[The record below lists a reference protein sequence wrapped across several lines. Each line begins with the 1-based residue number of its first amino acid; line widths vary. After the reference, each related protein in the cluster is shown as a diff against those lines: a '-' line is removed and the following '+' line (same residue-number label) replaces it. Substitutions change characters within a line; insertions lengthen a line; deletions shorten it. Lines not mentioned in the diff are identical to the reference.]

1 MWLASRL
8 IFTERKKDE
17 NKISKREREV
27 ARCISLENDFWRI
40 VRLILILCWRFL
52 GICRI
57 LSLRQRVF
65 MEYHWS
71 YSAVYYIYRDGDL
84 PACGVGWLKEIFS
97 DGNLSHHP
105 LHLFILFYL
114 PTILQKPSF
123 FFSFFFKK
131 KAILTGS
138 CANSLRHVR
147 FESFETKIYHRH
159 SLHYGPPSLTLSHL
173 CDSYY
178 STYCVFHAL
187 TVWPPTH
194 RTLI

>member
-1 MWLASRL
+1 MCGNKGKENGWGVSFHVTLMCFCMVNDKCTCLAWHW
-8 IFTERKKDE
+8 IPYCVACFTFDIHRKEKRRKQNFE
-17 NKISKREREV
+17 EREREV
-27 ARCISLENDFWRI
+27 ARCLSLENDFWRI

-123 FFSFFFKK
+123 FFSFF
-131 KAILTGS
+131 
-138 CANSLRHVR
+138 
-147 FESFETKIYHRH
+147 
-159 SLHYGPPSLTLSHL
+159 
-173 CDSYY
+173 
-178 STYCVFHAL
+178 
-187 TVWPPTH
+187 
-194 RTLI
+194 